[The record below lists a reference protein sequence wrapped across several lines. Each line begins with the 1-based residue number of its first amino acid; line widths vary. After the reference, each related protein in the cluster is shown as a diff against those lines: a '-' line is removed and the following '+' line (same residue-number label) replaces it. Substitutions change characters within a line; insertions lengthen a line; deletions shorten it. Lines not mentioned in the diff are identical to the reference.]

1 MLKYLKIKYPKQI
14 EINFFKTP
22 NLTSWKTFLP
32 QRVNE
37 IVGIENKLNYKGV
50 QHIKAYIFDD
60 DILIS
65 GFDYEIH

>member
-32 QRVNE
+32 PRVNE
-37 IVGIENKLNYKGV
+37 IVGIENKLI
-50 QHIKAYIFDD
+50 IKEFNI
-60 DILIS
+60 
-65 GFDYEIH
+65 